1 MGDDVSGARMHFG
14 EASLQEFSAANFA
27 AVEMLS
33 WLAGVLLSRGRVRIA
48 AEMLLASGHGGA
60 C

>member
-1 MGDDVSGARMHFG
+1 MHFG

-33 WLAGVLLSRGRVRIA
+33 WLAGLLLSRGESESRQR
-48 AEMLLASGHGGA
+48 GFW
-60 C
+60 